1 MTRASILN
9 DALVTINNAEARGH
23 RQVLI
28 RPSSKVLVKYLSVMQ
43 RHGTFSDL
51 SSLRVDAENTFMYFF
66 LHL

>member
-28 RPSSKVLVKYLSVMQ
+28 RPSSKVLIKYLSVMQ
-43 RHGTFSDL
+43 RHGKL
-51 SSLRVDAENTFMYFF
+51 
-66 LHL
+66 